1 MPLDFLIVCVQSFS
15 PFMIIECVVFFNARK
30 RFFHKNATVLTVI
43 IKIKI
48 FMHWI
53 VHQNGISCR
62 TGNEFWDH
70 ILDLISGFESAD
82 RNVVKNDHAYECF
95 IIVTVIYLRLWCR
108 LSIKQSWN
116 CVNEN
121 PSIYVTCGRT
131 QYRHLFHNREFHN
144 INCRFCGAFLGC
156 EGQI

>member
-1 MPLDFLIVCVQSFS
+1 MFFSMHRVDFLLIFS
-15 PFMIIECVVFFNARK
+15 QVGMQKISVRSNAPCI
-30 RFFHKNATVLTVI
+30 AV
-43 IKIKI
+43 
-48 FMHWI
+48 
-53 VHQNGISCR
+53 VHQNGLSCR
-62 TGNEFWDH
+62 TGAEFWDH
-70 ILDLISGFESAD
+70 ILDLISGFGSAD
-82 RNVVKNDHAYECF
+82 RNVVKNDHDYEFF
-95 IIVTVIYLRLWCR
+95 IIVTVICLRLWCR

>member
-1 MPLDFLIVCVQSFS
+1 MLCFFQCIGWIFCCFLHKWVC
-15 PFMIIECVVFFNARK
+15 
-30 RFFHKNATVLTVI
+30 KNI
-43 IKIKI
+43 SQIKCSL
-48 FMHWI
+48 HWI

-82 RNVVKNDHAYECF
+82 RNVIKNDHAYECF

-144 INCRFCGAFLGC
+144 INCRFCGAFLGVKGRYKRPLTSQNFIC
-156 EGQI
+156 

>member
-1 MPLDFLIVCVQSFS
+1 MSRSSSGDLYSMILYYRKILPIFFLSFTCFS
-15 PFMIIECVVFFNARK
+15 FLTSTSICIGFFEMRCS
-30 RFFHKNATVLTVI
+30 L
-43 IKIKI
+43 
-48 FMHWI
+48 HWI

-116 CVNEN
+116 CVNEK
-121 PSIYVTCGRT
+121 PSIWITSGRT